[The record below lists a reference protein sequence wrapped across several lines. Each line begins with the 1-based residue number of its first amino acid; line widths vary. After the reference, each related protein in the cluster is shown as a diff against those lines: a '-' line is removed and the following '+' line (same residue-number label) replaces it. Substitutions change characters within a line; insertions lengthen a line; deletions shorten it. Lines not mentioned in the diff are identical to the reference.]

1 MDTQPLERSSNRF
14 NLFID
19 QMPIKLYNM
28 SVSFKNFRQKS
39 DCMNITPLLKR
50 VKRINNKP
58 D

>member
-1 MDTQPLERSSNRF
+1 MDTQPLRKIFQSSF

-50 VKRINNKP
+50 VKLN
-58 D
+58 